1 MSKLGV
7 LVVHGMG
14 NQSADYAEPM
24 IEELQ
29 DRLRDNGTNPDHVSF
44 QPVFWGHVLD
54 GRENKLYRRMTVDH
68 DLDFGSLRRNIVI
81 GGFGDALAYVGPATA
96 VSDGNAV
103 YKQIHG
109 EIAAGLRA
117 LREDL
122 SSRDN
127 APLVIMAHSL
137 GCAIACNYVWDSQCN
152 KPSAP
157 GTDPFSRAETLSG
170 MITFGCNL
178 PLFTLACPPEDV
190 NPIAFPGSKARA
202 CFGGLPDAEVDA
214 LLRWDNYFDSDDVLG
229 FPLRPLNDRYAA
241 AVTADIQI
249 QTGTIIGAHT
259 DYWTDN
265 SFTRPVARH
274 LSGLVSAL
282 V

>member
-7 LVVHGMG
+7 LVLHGMG
-14 NQSADYAEPM
+14 NQSADYADPM

-29 DRLRDNGTNPDHVSF
+29 TRLRHEGANPDHVAF

-68 DLDFGSLRRNIVI
+68 DLDYEALRKNIVI
-81 GGFGDALAYVGPATA
+81 GGLGDALAYVGPATA
-96 VSDGNAV
+96 MSDGNAI
-103 YKQIHG
+103 YKRVHA
-109 EIAAGLRA
+109 EIAAGLRS

-122 SSRDN
+122 SDGDD

-137 GCAIACNYVWDSQCN
+137 GCAIACNYVWDHQN
-152 KPSAP
+152 GKANTP

-178 PLFTLACPPEDV
+178 PLFTLAYPPENV
-190 NPIAFPGSKARA
+190 SPIAFPGSNARA
-202 CFGGLPDAEVDA
+202 CFGGLPDAEVNP

-241 AVTADIQI
+241 AVTEDIQI

-265 SFTRPVARH
+265 NFTRPVARH
-274 LSGLVSAL
+274 LARLVQAL